1 MPAEPD
7 PVPNLRGASTDELVR
22 AGEESLREHLTA
34 QAVVAHQKYGPLSLG
49 KLDAFLNDPACLRHP
64 TRLVFEIGEMA
75 LHQFAQPERDFR
87 HPDRDARVLYLRPQ
101 LQGRPELIIPAVAYM
116 VPVINYGDII
126 NDEHCLLYGATLLG
140 LLREEFY
147 RQVCAV
153 ADFVGAEPRFL

>member
-7 PVPNLRGASTDELVR
+7 PVPNLRGASPEELVR

-34 QAVVAHQKYGPLSLG
+34 QAVVAHQKYGPLSLE

-101 LQGRPELIIPAVAYM
+101 LEGRPELIIPAVAYM

-126 NDEHCLLYGATLLG
+126 NDDHCLLYGATLLG
-140 LLREEFY
+140 LMRDEFY

-153 ADFVGAEPRFL
+153 ADFAGAEQRFL